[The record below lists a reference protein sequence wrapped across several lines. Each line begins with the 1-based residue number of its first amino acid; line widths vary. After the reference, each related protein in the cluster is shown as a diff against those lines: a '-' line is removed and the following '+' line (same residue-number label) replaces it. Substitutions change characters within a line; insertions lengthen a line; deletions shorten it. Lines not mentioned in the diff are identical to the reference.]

1 MASLSL
7 DKNAIRIIKDL
18 VEKYP
23 AGPRGSLNKRHYKI
37 EQKWVDLYR
46 RTTGVSVIREEV
58 GAGIVK
64 AEWKPFF
71 GYDPVD
77 LFKLGLTHEDDARH
91 AIAFVFPEST
101 RMTRNRDA
109 RRLYIRTSV
118 ARDWIR
124 TNGTTGLWHAT
135 YRAAPY
141 GTPLYSG
148 ITFHASSRAEVEAR
162 MAMVG
167 PMLGANPTWRPS
179 VIFDTLGSPEE
190 AMAKN
195 STTIEAYTRRQREA
209 VARIEKELA
218 EARKRLDI
226 ATAEAGKMMGAVM
239 LGAADSDDVETETT
253 ADAA

>member
-1 MASLSL
+1 MATLNL

-23 AGPRGSLNKRHYKI
+23 AGPRGSLNKRHYKV
-37 EQKWVDLYR
+37 EQQWVDLYR

-58 GAGIVK
+58 GAGIVRPD
-64 AEWKPFF
+64 WKPFF

-77 LFKLGLTHEDDARH
+77 LFKLGLNEEDDARK

-109 RRLYIRTSV
+109 RRLYIRTTV
-118 ARDWIR
+118 ARTWVR
-124 TNGTTGLWHAT
+124 KNGTTGLWHAS
-135 YRAAPY
+135 YRGAEY
-141 GTPLYSG
+141 GTPLYFG
-148 ITFHASSRAEVEAR
+148 ITFHASSAAEVEAR

-167 PMLGANPTWRPS
+167 PMLGADPSWRPS
-179 VIFDTLGSPEE
+179 VSFDTLGSPEE

-195 STTIEAYTRRQREA
+195 STTIEAYTRRQRDA

-218 EARKRLDI
+218 EARKRLDF
-226 ATAEAGKMMGAVM
+226 ATTEAGKLMGAVM
-239 LGAADSDDVETETT
+239 LGATDMDDEEE
-253 ADAA
+253 AAAAV